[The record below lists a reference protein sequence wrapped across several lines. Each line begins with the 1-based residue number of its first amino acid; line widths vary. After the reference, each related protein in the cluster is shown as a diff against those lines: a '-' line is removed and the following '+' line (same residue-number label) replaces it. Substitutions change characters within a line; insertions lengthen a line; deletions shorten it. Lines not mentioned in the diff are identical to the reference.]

1 MLTHLSLGS
10 VCLQCTG
17 EAAPS
22 VKPHPSTTKQTVS
35 APEDDL
41 EARLASLTLGGGAVG
56 DGGAIVKS
64 PQKVSDDKEH
74 GFRTVEPSHLTKEK
88 DERYKQSTKKQA
100 PLPA

>member
-41 EARLASLTLGGGAVG
+41 EARLASLTLGGS
-56 DGGAIVKS
+56 DGSAIVKS
-64 PQKVSDDKEH
+64 PLKVSDDKEH
-74 GFRTVEPSHLTKEK
+74 GIRTVEPSHLTKEK
-88 DERYKQSTKKQA
+88 DERCKQSTKKQA